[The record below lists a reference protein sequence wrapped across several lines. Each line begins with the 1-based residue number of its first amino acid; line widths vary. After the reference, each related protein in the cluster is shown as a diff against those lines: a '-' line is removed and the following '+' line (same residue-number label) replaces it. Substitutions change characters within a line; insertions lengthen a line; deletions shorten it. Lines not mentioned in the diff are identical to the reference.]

1 MTRHKKKC
9 KCIRCR
15 EIGFIER
22 DGKIKINW
30 NIHLHKTEYNASEG
44 KEFFLQFIN
53 PLHIIFAL
61 CRIRI
66 KGNTAII
73 RELHTFGKQVKLK
86 ENLDE
91 IQHHGLG
98 KKLMKEAEKIAKQN
112 KCKIIKVIS
121 GVGVREYYKKLGYSL
136 SDEYMV
142 KKI

>member
-1 MTRHKKKC
+1 
-9 KCIRCR
+9 
-15 EIGFIER
+15 
-22 DGKIKINW
+22 
-30 NIHLHKTEYNASEG
+30 LHKTEYPASQG
-44 KEFFLQFIN
+44 KEIFLQIIN

-66 KGNTAII
+66 NKDKTAII

-112 KCKIIKVIS
+112 KCNLIKVIS

-142 KKI
+142 KNI